1 MLNLPSIHSFKD
13 IMTCKT
19 QFYFNVIII
28 VMQLHDMCMPTSR
41 KVTAWKF
48 QGGGEF
54 GVQKIDFILKES
66 SKLWH
71 EFSGKGWL
79 NLPRRG

>member
-13 IMTCKT
+13 IMTCKN

-48 QGGGEF
+48 QGVGGVW
-54 GVQKIDFILKES
+54 G
-66 SKLWH
+66 SKDRFH
-71 EFSGKGWL
+71 FKGKFEAMV
-79 NLPRRG
+79 